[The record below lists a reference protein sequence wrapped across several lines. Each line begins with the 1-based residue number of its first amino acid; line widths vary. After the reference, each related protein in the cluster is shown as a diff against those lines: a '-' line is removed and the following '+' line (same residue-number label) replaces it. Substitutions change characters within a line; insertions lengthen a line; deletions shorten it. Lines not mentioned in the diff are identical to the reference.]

1 MRASDT
7 TYVAEEVEAF
17 LSRENK
23 SGSGLCSPRLL
34 FFLQSCTL
42 CVFLSISAL
51 APFSGGSS
59 TNRSDFSG
67 SAVQHGLQFSLDEC
81 SRTAGRP
88 CSRALCQDNRGCP
101 VKGIELT
108 GTGFVPLS
116 LGAMAWPSAA
126 STNSP
131 PATRSRRFAP
141 LAVEMLL
148 QAERPLPLQAA

>member
-1 MRASDT
+1 MVRVSYRAICLEGHMFGGPYLFSRDLLPFLATMHIVSSYSYVYILFMRTRYMDIYTHVLEGSENGNPCEPQIRCMRASDT

-34 FFLQSCTL
+34 FFLQSCTP

-67 SAVQHGLQFSLDEC
+67 SAVQHGLQFSLE
-81 SRTAGRP
+81 
-88 CSRALCQDNRGCP
+88 
-101 VKGIELT
+101 
-108 GTGFVPLS
+108 
-116 LGAMAWPSAA
+116 
-126 STNSP
+126 
-131 PATRSRRFAP
+131 
-141 LAVEMLL
+141 
-148 QAERPLPLQAA
+148 